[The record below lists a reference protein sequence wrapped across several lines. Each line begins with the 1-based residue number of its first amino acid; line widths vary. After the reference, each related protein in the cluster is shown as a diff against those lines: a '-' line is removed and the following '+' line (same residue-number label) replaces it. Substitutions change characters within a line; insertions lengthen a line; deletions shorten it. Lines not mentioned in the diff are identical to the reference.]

1 MARKHDLGRGVAAG
15 RVSRASLRA
24 DVVYRDPSVERTVLA
39 FPRHLEQPGF
49 SGAPPEIGDGFSP
62 DGREM
67 VSYIDGTTSG

>member
-1 MARKHDLGRGVAAG
+1 MARKHDSGRGVAAD
-15 RVSRASLRA
+15 RVSRASPRA
-24 DVVYRDPSVERTVLA
+24 EVVYRDPSVERTVLA

-49 SGAPPEIGDGFSP
+49 TGAPREIGDGFSP